1 MVIARDGKA
10 SWACATVLAANNPPE
25 MPIIVAIAAQDLA
38 KYDLVCKAL
47 PGVAG
52 ALVMVSLLIKKYLV
66 FSPERNIEDLK

>member
-1 MVIARDGKA
+1 
-10 SWACATVLAANNPPE
+10 

-52 ALVMVSLLIKKYLV
+52 ALVMVSFLIKKYLV

>member
-52 ALVMVSLLIKKYLV
+52 ALVMVSSPYQKIFSVLARKKH
-66 FSPERNIEDLK
+66 